1 MSKIVNTIQR
11 VLTLKMF
18 LRLKMRPMEILL
30 RTTLK
35 ALMKLMKKLGKIKL
49 RASLQ
54 NARLSLKIHKF
65 RMKTL
70 HL

>member
-11 VLTLKMF
+11 VLTLKMS

-54 NARLSLKIHKF
+54 NARLSLKMHKF